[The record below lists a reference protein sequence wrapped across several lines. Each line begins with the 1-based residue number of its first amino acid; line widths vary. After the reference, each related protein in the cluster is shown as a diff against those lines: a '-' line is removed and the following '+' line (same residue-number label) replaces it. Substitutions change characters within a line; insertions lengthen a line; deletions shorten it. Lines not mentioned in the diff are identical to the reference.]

1 MKITRVLEG
10 ERYTAPDE
18 GLGYLSV
25 VADEDGFEVEQDGHV
40 FWVSDARLDDAVE
53 ARNRAVKHNGVDI
66 EPVVSE
72 LEGVLARYDVPG
84 DAMTCTDCH
93 RTVRVLGEDAWT
105 HDSIPGLV
113 FCTGCFALR
122 KEGIHPR
129 VRMVEQTDRCG
140 RCRRPGSVGPC
151 SFDCAT
157 CYGCKKSL
165 EDGEVRLVTTLD
177 RVYCMDCGTR
187 A

>member
-1 MKITRVLEG
+1 MKITRVLAG

-40 FWVSDARLDDAVE
+40 FWVSDARLDGAVE
-53 ARNRAVKHNGVDI
+53 ARNRAVKQNGVDS
-66 EPVVSE
+66 EPVVE
-72 LEGVLARYDVPG
+72 ALEGVLARYDVPG
-84 DAMTCTDCH
+84 A
-93 RTVRVLGEDAWT
+93 V
-105 HDSIPGLV
+105 
-113 FCTGCFALR
+113 
-122 KEGIHPR
+122 
-129 VRMVEQTDRCG
+129 VEQTDRCG

-151 SFDCAT
+151 SFDCGT
-157 CYGCKKSL
+157 CFGCKKSL
-165 EDGEVRLVTTLD
+165 ADGEVRLVTTLD